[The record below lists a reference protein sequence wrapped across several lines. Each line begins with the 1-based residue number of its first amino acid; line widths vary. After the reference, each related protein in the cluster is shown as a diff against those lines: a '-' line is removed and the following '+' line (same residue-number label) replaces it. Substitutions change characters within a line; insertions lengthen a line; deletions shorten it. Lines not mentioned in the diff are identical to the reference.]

1 MKARYSYPIYPK
13 THQLES
19 LAKAMG
25 CIVTE
30 EHYLSSGIH
39 PFAGR
44 EG

>member
-30 EHYLSSGIH
+30 EHYFIQ
-39 PFAGR
+39 
-44 EG
+44 